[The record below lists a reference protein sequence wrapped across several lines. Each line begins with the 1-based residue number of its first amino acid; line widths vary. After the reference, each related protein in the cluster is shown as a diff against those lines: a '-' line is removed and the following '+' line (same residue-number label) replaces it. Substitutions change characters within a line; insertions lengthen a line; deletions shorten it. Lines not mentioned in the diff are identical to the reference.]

1 MHLRISHARPGARSI
16 ATLALA
22 AVLTASGATAFAQS
36 SASQAGLT
44 GAWVVQVTLRDCA
57 SDAPLGS
64 FNSLVTF
71 HRGGTMHESP
81 GNVSFAPGQRTD
93 GHGRW
98 AHEGGRTYLQRT
110 IALIRFGSPAN
121 LPGQPGFDPTRP
133 ITPAFV
139 AGWQIIEHTATLTGA
154 DSFTSAGTAAFYN
167 AGGEVYSSGCSTA
180 VGQRFK

>member
-1 MHLRISHARPGARSI
+1 MHSRTSHARPGARSI

-22 AVLTASGATAFAQS
+22 AVLTTSGATAFAQS
-36 SASQAGLT
+36 TASQAGLT
-44 GAWVVQVTLRDCA
+44 GAWVVRVTLRDCA

-71 HRGGTMHESP
+71 HRGGTLHETP

-98 AHEGGRTYLQRT
+98 THLGGGKYLQRV

-133 ITPAFV
+133 ITPAFS
-139 AGWQIIEHTATLTGA
+139 AGSQIIEHTVTLTGA
-154 DSFTSAGTAAFYN
+154 GSSTSAGTATFYN
-167 AGGEVYSSGCSTA
+167 SDGEVYSSGCSTA